1 MLHQEADI
9 YRDYYKILDSLVN
22 VFCVVLNSYNCS
34 LGPYETSLKISCIN
48 LMSIMFNAFHVSNLH
63 NIFHLNL

>member
-1 MLHQEADI
+1 MLHQEANI

-34 LGPYETSLKISCIN
+34 LGPYKTSLNVNSIKLMPIISC
-48 LMSIMFNAFHVSNLH
+48 LMPFMFQ
-63 NIFHLNL
+63 IFITSFI